1 MVLFTL
7 ATLIPA
13 ALICGAALWGGLWVW
28 AALAFITVLC
38 AAMDR
43 LVQGDAAR
51 REPGAEFPAGDALS
65 VTLAVLHLPMLGLVI
80 WAVGGHGPLSGTD
93 RVGLILGAA
102 LFFGQITHP
111 NAHELI
117 HRPARTLRALG
128 VMSYATLL
136 MGHHAS
142 AHRLVHH
149 VHVATDQDPNSAPK
163 GVGFWRF
170 APRAWIGSFRAG
182 LAAERAL
189 RAKNNRKTQKLNPY
203 IIYLLWAITAF
214 TLSFT
219 LANMTGILTLLIIAI
234 YAQIQVLLADYV
246 QHYGLRRA
254 RLDSGKYAPVS
265 AAHSWNSPHVFSSA
279 MMLNAPR
286 HSDHHMY
293 PARHY
298 PALELTPAMPVLPHS
313 LPVMAVIALVPPLW
327 RRVMDPRLQALA
339 KT

>member
-7 ATLIPA
+7 ATLSPA
-13 ALICGAALWGGLWVW
+13 ALICLAALWGSLWVW
-28 AALAFITVLC
+28 AALAFITLLC

-51 REPGAEFPAGDALS
+51 RKPGAEFPAGDALS

-80 WAVGGHGPLSGTD
+80 WAVGGHSALSGAE
-93 RVGLILGAA
+93 RVGLLLGAG

-117 HRPARTLRALG
+117 HRPARTLRVLG

-163 GVGFWRF
+163 GMGFWRF

-182 LAAERAL
+182 LVAERAL
-189 RAKNNRKTQKLNPY
+189 REKSARKTSKLNPY
-203 IIYLLWAITAF
+203 IIYGLWSLTCL
-214 TLSFT
+214 TLSFA
-219 LANMTGILTLLIIAI
+219 LANMTGILTLLTLAS
-234 YAQIQVLLADYV
+234 YAQIQVLLADYI
-246 QHYGLRRA
+246 QHYGLRRT
-254 RLDSGKYAPVS
+254 RLNSGKYAPVS

-286 HSDHHMY
+286 HSDHHMH
-293 PARHY
+293 PTRHY

-327 RRVMDPRLQALA
+327 RRIMYARLETLN